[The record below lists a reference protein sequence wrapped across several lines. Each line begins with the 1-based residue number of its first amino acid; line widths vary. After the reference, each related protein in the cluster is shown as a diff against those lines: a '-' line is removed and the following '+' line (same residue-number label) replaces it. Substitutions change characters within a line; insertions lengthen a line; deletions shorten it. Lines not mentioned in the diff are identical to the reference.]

1 MSLFCNTLGANFLVD
16 RSFRNGGGGQEMRE
30 ERPLKY
36 LAEGPCSLRP
46 GSWSEEPEQDPGRQV
61 APLFLPVKL
70 V

>member
-1 MSLFCNTLGANFLVD
+1 
-16 RSFRNGGGGQEMRE
+16 MRE